1 MLFAYSG
8 LRSNCLLSPPSAWGD
23 TTQTRIGLREVALIG
38 KTAGACDL
46 GVAIGA
52 ATDPSNAGTRERN
65 ARPIASI
72 PSQAAQEKHLSEGL
86 RS

>member
-38 KTAGACDL
+38 KAAGACNF
-46 GVAIGA
+46 GKRKPTVAQYSMRLIN
-52 ATDPSNAGTRERN
+52 PMLEQPLVRRQTRRTPER
-65 ARPIASI
+65 ASEM
-72 PSQAAQEKHLSEGL
+72 PG
-86 RS
+86 R